1 MNILG
6 KIYCRAF
13 QGVMK
18 LVLPMMPYREPE
30 ILESV
35 ENIPAVLME
44 KEVNNVLLV
53 TDNGILELGLTKSL
67 EKALKSNK
75 IKYSIFSDV
84 VPNPTSANVENA
96 VRVYM
101 ENGCRGIIALG
112 GGSVMDCAKVVGAR
126 VVNPDKPILKMKG
139 LLKVKNPLPPLF
151 AIPTTAGTG
160 SETTVTAVI
169 TDTVTHHKYTINDF
183 DLIPHYAVLDPKLTI
198 GLPKSL
204 TVTTGMDALTHAIES
219 FIGNSSTEQTRKNSL
234 ESARLIFENLPRVME
249 EPTNERAR
257 GQMLRASYL
266 GGLAFTRAYVGYNHA
281 IAHTLG
287 GKYGVA
293 HGLANAVLL
302 PYVLSEYGSSVYSK
316 LKVMAVYC
324 NIARP
329 YDTEQIATSK
339 FINKIIEMNEEYG
352 IPKVFDCIREE
363 DIPQMAK
370 LASKEAN
377 PLYPVPKLMSAKELE
392 KLYYKVKV

>member
-1 MNILG
+1 MNIFG
-6 KIYCRAF
+6 KMYCRIY
-13 QGVMK
+13 QGVMRI
-18 LVLPMMPYREPE
+18 VLPMMPYREPE

-35 ENIPAVLME
+35 ESIPAVLSE
-44 KEVNNVLLV
+44 KGIGNVLLV
-53 TDNGILELGLTKSL
+53 TDSGILDLGLTKSL
-67 EKALKSNK
+67 EKALKNSK
-75 IKYSIFSDV
+75 IKYSVFSDV
-84 VPNPTSANVENA
+84 VPNPTTANVENA
-96 VRVYM
+96 VRVYT
-101 ENGCRGIIALG
+101 ENNCGAIIALG

-126 VVNPDKPILKMKG
+126 IVNPEKPILKMKG

-183 DLIPHYAVLDPKLTI
+183 DLIPHYAVLDPKLTL

-219 FIGNSSTEQTRKNSL
+219 FIGNSTTEDTRKNSL
-234 ESARLIFENLPRVME
+234 EASRLIFENLPRVME
-249 EPTNERAR
+249 DPTNERAR
-257 GQMLRASYL
+257 SQMLRASYL
-266 GGLAFTRAYVGYNHA
+266 AGLAFTKAYVGYNHA
-281 IAHTLG
+281 ISHTLG

-293 HGLANAVLL
+293 HGLANAVIL
-302 PYVLSEYGSSVYSK
+302 PYMLSEYGESIHTK

-329 YDTEQIATSK
+329 YDTEQIASSK

-352 IPKVFDCIREE
+352 IPKVFDCIKVE
-363 DIPQMAK
+363 DIPAMAK

-392 KLYYKVKV
+392 KMYYKIKQ